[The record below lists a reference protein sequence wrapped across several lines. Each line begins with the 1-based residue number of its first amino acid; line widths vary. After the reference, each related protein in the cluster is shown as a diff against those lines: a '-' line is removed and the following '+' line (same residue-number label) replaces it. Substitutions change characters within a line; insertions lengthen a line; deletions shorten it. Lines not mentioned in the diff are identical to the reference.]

1 MARITTAAQRRR
13 KEIATAWMLLAP
25 ALIVMLIFT
34 VYPVFRSVYLSMTK
48 YRMGREAPEWIW
60 FSNYQRL
67 AGNATFL

>member
-34 VYPVFRSVYLSMTK
+34 VYPVFRSVYRAAVRRAGTGTDAGK
-48 YRMGREAPEWIW
+48 RQIAV
-60 FSNYQRL
+60 QR
-67 AGNATFL
+67 NHDRF